1 MPYLARNA
9 RRVDRREQR
18 RGVSG
23 AAPHTHAE
31 LRCGARADRHS
42 LIAGMPRCHS
52 RDFEIHATFRLTVI
66 AGGKLQQLPRPV
78 AKAKPVVIRA
88 SLAVETPR
96 VRAGCVV
103 RLEWRRARF
112 TAIRVHDN
120 RVDPHAEEKL
130 A

>member
-1 MPYLARNA
+1 M
-9 RRVDRREQR
+9 
-18 RGVSG
+18 
-23 AAPHTHAE
+23 
-31 LRCGARADRHS
+31 LRY
-42 LIAGMPRCHS
+42 HS
-52 RDFEIHATFRLTVI
+52 RDFEIHGTFCLTVI
-66 AGGKLQQLPRPV
+66 AGGGGKLHQLPRPV

-120 RVDPHAEEKL
+120 RVDPHAKEKP